1 MNETLTEAIILF
13 NYALAKNPHTF
24 DGDTYTFTLARVG
37 VEGGEIKPTGVT
49 NALWWAIHH
58 LRDTHQAAQILTD
71 ENKMLAVKIISQSLI
86 INPQGKI
93 SYADTQ

>member
-1 MNETLTEAIILF
+1 MTESLTEAIILF

-37 VEGGEIKPTGVT
+37 VEGDAIKPAGVT

-58 LRDTHQAAQILTD
+58 LRDTHHAAQILTD
-71 ENKMLAVKIISQSLI
+71 ENNTLAVKIISQSLI
-86 INPQGKI
+86 INKEGKV
-93 SYADTQ
+93 SYAES